1 MRTALCQMTPVTSM
15 SASEADQCSF
25 NEPLRTFNG
34 IQASYQDAASHA
46 RLSFGPVR
54 PSWVNRTYRGVQ
66 LESAMFIWHKL
77 TMVTVMLGVAACA
90 GHQPPKQLP
99 AFERISIDMSDSVG
113 SDLHANS
120 TSEKA
125 AAGAAGGFAGGAA
138 TGAIA
143 GLTCGPFAWFCSP
156 IGAVIGGVTGG
167 VAGGVINGLDGLPGP
182 TAVEVS
188 AALTRMDARR
198 DFAAEVRTALVAMV
212 PGAHQIAPADADA
225 RVLVTLKRI
234 ELQQFGDDRL
244 ALRMTASM
252 KVTWNAGKRS
262 RATQTNEYE
271 DETGKE
277 QADEWIDNDGA
288 RFDEGVTR
296 CIDRISQRM
305 ARDLAAG
312 NLSPEV

>member
-1 MRTALCQMTPVTSM
+1 M
-15 SASEADQCSF
+15 
-25 NEPLRTFNG
+25 
-34 IQASYQDAASHA
+34 
-46 RLSFGPVR
+46 
-54 PSWVNRTYRGVQ
+54 YRDVK
-66 LESAMFIWHKL
+66 LESVMFIWRKL
-77 TMVTVMLGVAACA
+77 TMVTVILGVVACA
-90 GHQPPKQLP
+90 SHETPKQLP
-99 AFERISIDMSDSVG
+99 AFDRISIEINDSGG

-125 AAGAAGGFAGGAA
+125 TTGAVGGFAGGAA

-167 VAGGVINGLDGLPGP
+167 VAGGVINGMDGLPGP

-188 AALTRMDARR
+188 AALTRIDERR
-198 DFAAEVRTALVAMV
+198 DFAAEVRAALVAMV
-212 PGAHQIAPADADA
+212 PGTRQIAPADADA

-234 ELQQFGDDRL
+234 DLQQFGHDHL

-252 KVTWNAGKRS
+252 TVTWNAGKTAQ
-262 RATQTNEYE
+262 ATQTNEYE
-271 DETGKE
+271 YETGEE
-277 QADEWIDNDGA
+277 QADEWTFNDGA
-288 RFDEGVTR
+288 RFDEGVTQ

-312 NLSPEV
+312 TALPKA